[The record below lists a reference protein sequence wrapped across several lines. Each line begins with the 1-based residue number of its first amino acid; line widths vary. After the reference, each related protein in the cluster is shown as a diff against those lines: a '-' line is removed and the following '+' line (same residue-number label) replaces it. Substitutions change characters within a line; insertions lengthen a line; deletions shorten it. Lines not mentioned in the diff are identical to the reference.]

1 MKKILFLTLAAVL
14 AFMPAQLDARKHK
27 YPNGD
32 QYDGEWKN
40 KAPNGMGVMIYANGE
55 IYSGYWTNG
64 IKNGQGTMRFLNGDD
79 YLGNWVDDKICGEG
93 KMTYANKDFYEGNW
107 EDNKQHGEGSMT
119 YADGSTYVG
128 GWAAGL
134 YDGKGVREYPNKD
147 RYEGGWAA
155 GKQQG
160 EGKMTYAT
168 GASYEG
174 GWEAGEPSGEGRM
187 NYAEGDIYTGKW
199 QNGKHFGLGEF
210 YNKTLD
216 RYFEGTWNDTA
227 VSGKGFVRFGN
238 DPVGGL
244 TLQGEWLED
253 GQFMASFGI
262 GGKTYLGTVMPLTG
276 DGLTGPCLA
285 AGKVIWEDGTVADGK
300 WKPEITLANCV
311 YTDMVNGRV
320 HYSIGGRTF
329 DGDVQDGKENNG
341 SLTISIPGKFS
352 FSGELKA
359 GEPYGI
365 YVGDFK
371 ASPFQ
376 TFDLSQWDEVQGA
389 DIGRIEGK
397 DGLSGVYRD
406 SLFTVRGMLKAGV
419 PDGEVYM
426 EYSAADSLSMNS
438 TWRDGKVTEG
448 KGVVDTVPFS
458 LTAAEDG
465 RVQVDLEN
473 GERCTL
479 LFSTPFALLPDI
491 RVKVAEQRALRE
503 KLAAEM
509 QKMAEEQKA
518 AQEAKQAEQPAAAE

>member
-1 MKKILFLTLAAVL
+1 MKKILFLALAAFL
-14 AFMPAQLDARKHK
+14 AFVPSQLDAKK
-27 YPNGD
+27 VKFKNGD
-32 QYDGEWKN
+32 IYDGEWKN
-40 KAPNGMGVMIYANGE
+40 KAPNGMGVMIYVNGE
-55 IYSGYWTNG
+55 IYSGNWVNG
-64 IKNGQGTMRFLNGDD
+64 IKNGLGTMRFLSGDE
-79 YLGNWVDDKICGEG
+79 YLGNWVDDKISGEG
-93 KMTYANKDFYEGNW
+93 KMTFANKDYYEGNW

-160 EGKMTYAT
+160 EGVMTYAT

-174 GWEAGEPSGEGRM
+174 GWEAGEPSGEGKM

-199 QNGKHFGLGEF
+199 QNGRHFGAGEF

-216 RYFEGTWNDTA
+216 RYLEGTWNDTA
-227 VSGKGFVRFGN
+227 VSGKGSVRFGN

-253 GQFMASFGI
+253 GLFMSSFGM
-262 GGKTYLGTVMPLTG
+262 GGRTYVGTVLPLTG
-276 DGLTGPCLA
+276 NGITGPCLA
-285 AGKVIWEDGTVADGK
+285 TGKVIWENGTVADGK
-300 WKPEITLANCV
+300 WKPEITLANSV

-320 HYSIGGRTF
+320 RYSIDGRTY
-329 DGDVQDGKENNG
+329 DGDVKDGKECNG

-359 GEPYGI
+359 GEPFGI

-371 ASPFQ
+371 SSPFQ
-376 TFDLSQWDEVQGA
+376 SFDLSQWKEVQGA
-389 DIGRIEGK
+389 DIGRIEGSSAI
-397 DGLSGVYRD
+397 SGVFKD
-406 SLFTVRGMLKAGV
+406 SLFTVRGLLKDGI

-426 EYSAADSLSMNS
+426 EFAAADSLSMNS
-438 TWRDGKVTEG
+438 FWRDGKIVDG
-448 KGVVDTVPFS
+448 KGVVDTVPFTLS
-458 LTAAEDG
+458 ATEDG

-479 LFSTPFALLPDI
+479 LYSQPFALLPDI

-509 QKMAEEQKA
+509 QKMAEEQAAAQKA
-518 AQEAKQAEQPAAAE
+518 AQEAQQAAAE

>member
-64 IKNGQGTMRFLNGDD
+64 IKNGLGTMRFLSGDE
-79 YLGNWVDDKICGEG
+79 YLGNWVDDKISGEG

-155 GKQQG
+155 GKQHG
-160 EGKMTYAT
+160 EGVMTYAT
-168 GASYEG
+168 GASYDG
-174 GWEAGEPSGEGRM
+174 GWAAGLPSGTGTM
-187 NYAEGDIYTGKW
+187 IYIDGNIYSGGW
-199 QNGKHFGLGEF
+199 QNGVRAGEGEF
-210 YNKTLD
+210 LDKANNRILTGVWDDTTLS
-216 RYFEGTWNDTA
+216 GTGS
-227 VSGKGFVRFGN
+227 VCFGSN
-238 DPVGGL
+238 PGSDL
-244 TLQGEWLED
+244 TLRGEWMDNGMLMTAYAIGD
-253 GQFMASFGI
+253 RSFA
-262 GGKTYLGTVMPLTG
+262 GTVFPMTG
-276 DGLTGPCLA
+276 DGVNGPMLN
-285 AGKVIWEDGTVADGK
+285 AGKVVWQDGTVADGS
-300 WKPEITLANCV
+300 WRSEITLANCV
-311 YTDMVNGRV
+311 YTDMVSGRV
-320 HYSIGGRTF
+320 RYSIEGRTF
-329 DGDVQDGKENNG
+329 DGDVKDGQENNG
-341 SLTISIPGKFS
+341 TLTISIPGKFS

-376 TFDLSQWDEVQGA
+376 LFDISEWDEIQGA
-389 DIGRIEGK
+389 DIGRIDGK
-397 DGLSGVYRD
+397 SAVSGVFRD
-406 SLFTVRGMLKAGV
+406 SLFTVRGMLRDGV

-426 EYSAADSLSMNS
+426 EYSSADSLSMNS
-438 TWRDGKVTEG
+438 SWKDGMITEG
-448 KGVVDTVPFS
+448 KGMLDTVPFN
-458 LTAAEDG
+458 LGATEDG
-465 RVQVDLEN
+465 KVQVELEN
-473 GERCTL
+473 GERCT
-479 LFSTPFALLPDI
+479 FIYSKPFAILPEI
-491 RVKVAEQRALRE
+491 REKVAEQRALRE

-509 QKMAEEQKA
+509 QK
-518 AQEAKQAEQPAAAE
+518 AAE